1 MIRET
6 YLLVFLEVGLV
17 LKVVYHKMY
26 NIVYASDPAAKAGR
40 IESIYN
46 VISPH
51 FEFMEPK
58 PATDEDILRA
68 HSERHVDSIKSDK
81 RLYEVA
87 ALAAGGAIA
96 AAELAYDGEPAFGL
110 IRPPGH
116 HASSDSCW
124 GFCFFNNMAIA
135 ILKLRNEGKADKVFI
150 LDIDLHFGD
159 GTVNILGDLKGISIM
174 NPNHGGR
181 EAYLE
186 QVLEQLKVEAARGCD
201 IVAVSAGFDEY
212 ELDWGGR
219 LKTEDYKE
227 IASMVKEFSI
237 KNCAG
242 RRFAILEGGYYHP
255 DLGKNVKAF
264 LDGFG

>member
-1 MIRET
+1 M
-6 YLLVFLEVGLV
+6 FLEAELI
-17 LKVVYHKMY
+17 LKVVYHEMY

-40 IESIYN
+40 IETIYD
-46 VISPH
+46 VIAPH
-51 FEFMEPK
+51 FEFVEPE
-58 PATDEDILRA
+58 PATEKDILRA
-68 HSERHVDSIKSDK
+68 HTPRHIDSIKANG

-87 ALAAGGAIA
+87 ALAAGGAIK
-96 AAELAYDGEPAFGL
+96 AAELAYDGAPAFGL

-135 ILKLRNEGKADKVFI
+135 ILKLRSESKAEKAFI

-159 GTVNILGDLKGISIM
+159 GTVNILGGEPGVSIL

-186 QVLEQLKVEAARGCD
+186 EVSEQLKIEAARGCD

-219 LKTEDYKE
+219 LKTEDYKT
-227 IASMVKEFSI
+227 IASMVKEFSDE
-237 KNCAG
+237 NCAG

-255 DLGKNVKAF
+255 DLGKNVKAL